1 MSILFL
7 VTSVCIFVHY
17 PYTCTCTCRYIPT
30 DISFLS
36 RDTEFRGEHKWPVL
50 PVVMDGIAGQLCQ
63 LWGKTEDGSDHE
75 NSAEVEQLQEEI
87 ELIRQQLEQQETTV
101 KERDG
106 ELANV
111 QEMVRAIVNIVVLSS
126 LS

>member
-1 MSILFL
+1 M
-7 VTSVCIFVHY
+7 
-17 PYTCTCTCRYIPT
+17 TCFASSNGWDY
-30 DISFLS
+30 
-36 RDTEFRGEHKWPVL
+36 
-50 PVVMDGIAGQLCQ
+50 AGQLCQ
-63 LWGKTEDGSDHE
+63 LWGKTEDGSDHG

-87 ELIRQQLEQQETTV
+87 KLIRQQLEQQETTV